1 MLHFNLIHN
10 KTQLDSEKRE
20 CKTTTPPNSTILPPA
35 RPPASPT
42 VLFQT
47 LSTSHFPSFFFAL
60 TGSPQ
65 QYLRQI
71 SWSGC
76 NFPDMHFVG
85 LNNRHLQLVVSRLTL
100 SRKRRKTLSAV
111 SARQPCLHSDHLS
124 SAVHRLPPHKC
135 TSDRSTHSDYRGLVS
150 GTPQAE
156 HHVAAVGE
164 ARYFCRSSSAAG
176 TFR

>member
-20 CKTTTPPNSTILPPA
+20 CKTTTPSPTPPSS
-35 RPPASPT
+35 RPPAPPT

-47 LSTSHFPSFFFAL
+47 LSTSHFLSFFFFTL

-124 SAVHRLPPHKC
+124 SALRRLTPHKC
-135 TSDRSTHSDYRGLVS
+135 TSDHSTHSDYKGLVS

-164 ARYFCRSSSAAG
+164 TRYFCRSSSAAG